1 MIKMIFAV
9 AAYKKDFYPFGLN
22 GGLPWP
28 KNEEDMKF
36 FREYTSNHILVC
48 GSNTYN
54 SMPKSVFKTLGRSY
68 APASKTLPKD
78 CIIIGGKQ
86 VIMNMWREC
95 DEIVVNFIHT
105 DVKDYDID
113 IPKLLFESFDKH
125 FDSKYIKML
134 TPTITQII
142 WSKQ

>member
-1 MIKMIFAV
+1 
-9 AAYKKDFYPFGLN
+9 
-22 GGLPWP
+22 
-28 KNEEDMKF
+28 MKF

-105 DVKDYDID
+105 DVKDYDVD
-113 IPKLLFESFDKH
+113 IPKSLFESFDKH

-134 TPTITQII
+134 TPTITQTI
-142 WSKQ
+142 WSK